1 LFTYFGKE
9 VGRFD
14 GEEFDAQSPYA
25 RKAAFT
31 RLVAIIR
38 FGTIAAGNRKAGTRR
53 PVTTNP
59 LRIKV
64 GRSTKQSVGAKPF
77 SKMAGRT
84 TASS

>member
-38 FGTIAAGNRKAGTRR
+38 FGTIAAAQQKSGHKKTCHNKPPTDQGGALDKAECG
-53 PVTTNP
+53 
-59 LRIKV
+59 
-64 GRSTKQSVGAKPF
+64 S
-77 SKMAGRT
+77 
-84 TASS
+84 